1 MPEPASETREYA
13 LGHSPQELDRLSLQ
27 AKLLEPFTRRLFEEA
42 GIRPG
47 MRVLDVGSGA
57 GDVAFLLR
65 EIVGQE
71 GKVVGTD
78 RAPEAIQRAR
88 ERAEALGYSNVE
100 FVQGDPVDIDFDEP
114 FDALA
119 GRFVLMYYPSPAG
132 ALGRLARH
140 VRPGGIIAFQESDNT
155 GARTF
160 PPQALFERLFE
171 LMVKAL
177 ELSSA
182 EPRMALKLYPT
193 FVDAGLPAPT
203 LQTHVALMG
212 FQDPFVEPLTQFL
225 VQGLRSVTPVLV
237 KHGLATEQEPALD
250 TYAQRMSQEFRAAR
264 GVMMSPP
271 FVGAWSRKPEGN
283 TPP

>member
-1 MPEPASETREYA
+1 MPEPASGTRQYA
-13 LGHSPQELDRLSLQ
+13 MGHSPQELDRLSLQ
-27 AKLLEPFTRRLFEEA
+27 AKLLEPFTRRLFEDA
-42 GIRPG
+42 GIGPG

-65 EIVGQE
+65 EIVGPE
-71 GKVVGTD
+71 GRVVGTD
-78 RAPEAIQRAR
+78 RASEAIGRAR
-88 ERAEALGYSNVE
+88 ERAKPLEYSNVE
-100 FVQGDPVDIDFDEP
+100 FVQGDPVDMNFDEP

-119 GRFVLMYYPSPAG
+119 GRFVLMYYSSPSG
-132 ALGRLARH
+132 ALSRLARH
-140 VRPGGIIAFQESDNT
+140 VRPGGVVAFQESDNT

-160 PPQALFERLFE
+160 PPQPLFERLFE

-177 ELSSA
+177 EFSSA

-203 LQTHVALMG
+203 LQTHVAMMG
-212 FQDPFVEPLTQFL
+212 FEDPFVEPLTNFL
-225 VQGLRSVTPVLV
+225 VQGLRSVTPVLI
-237 KHGLATEQEPALD
+237 KHGLATEQELALD

-271 FVGAWSRKPEGN
+271 FVGAWARKPG
-283 TPP
+283 